1 MSWRTR
7 RDSLHQ
13 LDEDIRDHIDRE
25 SEANIARGMAPDAAS
40 AAARRAF
47 GNVTLTKESARGVW
61 IPVWIDQLLQDVRY
75 AIRMFRRTPGFT
87 AVVIITLALGIG
99 LNTAV
104 FSVVNAVL
112 MRPLS
117 YQHPERLVWIAT
129 YDDRTPMEVVMAPDV
144 LAWRDHATTIER
156 IAAFS
161 IGTERIAARDEV
173 IAARVATVSNEFWD
187 LAGGAPALGR
197 LPGPDEDA
205 IVLC

>member
-1 MSWRTR
+1 MGAPGSRNRASPAAGMTWRTQ
-7 RDSLHQ
+7 RDSLNQ

-25 SEANIARGMAPDAAS
+25 TQNNIARGMAPGAAH
-40 AAARRAF
+40 ATARRAF
-47 GNVTLTKESARGVW
+47 GNVTLTKEAARAVW
-61 IPVWIDQLLQDVRY
+61 IPIWLDQLLQDVRY

-87 AVVIITLALGIG
+87 AVVILTLALGIG

-129 YDDRTPMEVVMAPDV
+129 YDDRAPMEVVIGPDV
-144 LAWRDHATTIER
+144 LAWRDHATTVER

-173 IAARVATVSNEFWD
+173 VATRV
-187 LAGGAPALGR
+187 
-197 LPGPDEDA
+197 
-205 IVLC
+205 